1 MKMKDIAEALSAQL
15 VGDGTISVDRIVHP
29 DDADRPSDLA
39 IAMTADAAVA
49 LANTRAEAI
58 VVSAKRTLPAGRF
71 KAAILIEH
79 ARMVLATL
87 TALFDAG
94 PAQPVGIHPTAV
106 VAPDATL
113 GEGASIG
120 PYAVIGPRSRIGA
133 QTTILPHVSIGA
145 DAVIGERGLI
155 HCGVRIGDRVVIGD
169 GVIVHGNAVIGSDGF
184 SFAPELGPRMP
195 YPPELV
201 LTRVHSLG
209 NVIIGDDVEIG
220 AGTTIDRSTLQAT
233 RIGKGTKIDNHV
245 HIGHNVK
252 IGENCIVCGK
262 VGISGSVTIGDR
274 VRLGGGVGIADH
286 VNLGTES
293 IVGAGSGVGNDVPE
307 RTFVFGYPAMRIE
320 RTMEHLR
327 YLGRQKALHRKVDEV
342 KSRVEALERS
352 NEP

>member
-1 MKMKDIAEALSAQL
+1 
-15 VGDGTISVDRIVHP
+15 
-29 DDADRPSDLA
+29 
-39 IAMTADAAVA
+39 
-49 LANTRAEAI
+49 
-58 VVSAKRTLPAGRF
+58 
-71 KAAILIEH
+71 
-79 ARMVLATL
+79 
-87 TALFDAG
+87 
-94 PAQPVGIHPTAV
+94 
-106 VAPDATL
+106 
-113 GEGASIG
+113 
-120 PYAVIGPRSRIGA
+120 
-133 QTTILPHVSIGA
+133 
-145 DAVIGERGLI
+145 
-155 HCGVRIGDRVVIGD
+155 
-169 GVIVHGNAVIGSDGF
+169 
-184 SFAPELGPRMP
+184 
-195 YPPELV
+195 
-201 LTRVHSLG
+201 VHSLG

-233 RIGKGTKIDNHV
+233 RIGNGTKIDNHV

-274 VRLGGGVGIADH
+274 VRLGGVGIADH

-352 NEP
+352 NES